1 MAQPEDLQQQ
11 IHHLQNQVAQL
22 RNKAALGELLG
33 TTTHEFNNILMTV
46 INYAKMGIRHKDDA
60 TRDKALEKIL
70 AAGERA
76 AKITRGVLSMAR
88 NRSEDFAPTSLTEIV
103 EETMLLL
110 HREMNQYRVQVEIHC
125 DPQVP
130 KVRAIGNQIQQVLMN
145 LLINA
150 RQAMKDGGQIQ
161 VRIQQASVPNM
172 VSVSVR
178 DFGPGI
184 PQETLTRIFDPYFT
198 TKSGPD
204 ASGKG
209 GTGLGLAACKEVIEQ
224 HRGRIQVNSTVG
236 KGTMFTI
243 LLPEASEESLPQ
255 TKAG

>member
-1 MAQPEDLQQQ
+1 MPHPDQLQEE
-11 IHHLQNQVAQL
+11 IHHLQNQVAQM

-33 TTTHEFNNILMTV
+33 TTTHEFNNILMTI
-46 INYAKMGIRHKDDA
+46 INYAKMGIRHKDEA
-60 TRDKALEKIL
+60 TRDKSLEKIL

-76 AKITRGVLSMAR
+76 AKITRGVLGMAR
-88 NRSEDFAPTSLTEIV
+88 NRCEDFAATHLTDIV

-110 HREMNQYRVQVEIHC
+110 HREMNQYRVQVDVQAQEGT
-125 DPQVP
+125 PA
-130 KVRAIGNQIQQVLMN
+130 VRAIGNQIQQVLMN

-150 RQAMKDGGQIQ
+150 RQAMKDGGEIQI
-161 VRIQQASVPNM
+161 RIQPAQLPEM
-172 VSVSVR
+172 VAISIR

-184 PQETLTRIFDPYFT
+184 PKETLQRIFDPYFT

-224 HRGRIQVNSTVG
+224 HHGRIQVNSTVG

-243 LLPEASEESLPQ
+243 LLPVAREQDVPQ